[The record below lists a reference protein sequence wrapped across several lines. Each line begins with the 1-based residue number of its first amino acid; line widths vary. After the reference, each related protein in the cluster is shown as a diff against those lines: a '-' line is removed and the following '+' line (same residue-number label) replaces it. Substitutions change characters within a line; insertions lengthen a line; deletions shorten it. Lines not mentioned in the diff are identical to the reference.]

1 MIANTYTFLFMAS
14 SFSEALLLLC
24 HQAFQKL
31 CSAAMSRRLSPEF
44 VAAFT
49 ELVNQEM
56 SISAN
61 EFYQKGMA
69 ILKEHKLLGYVV
81 NQLPKFFLIH
91 KENRNRLMLNARNV
105 HVKGAVIYAI
115 GADMEQLF
123 TAVCVEL
130 APYGQAGLLTLKLT
144 RA

>member
-1 MIANTYTFLFMAS
+1 MSRLS
-14 SFSEALLLLC
+14 
-24 HQAFQKL
+24 QAFL
-31 CSAAMSRRLSPEF
+31 DD
-44 VAAFT
+44 FT
-49 ELVNQEM
+49 KFMEQEM

-69 ILKEHKLLGYVV
+69 ILKEHKLLRYVV
-81 NQLPKFFLIH
+81 KQLPKFFLTH

-115 GADMEQLF
+115 GADLQQLS

-130 APYGQAGLLTLKLT
+130 APDGPTGLLTLKLI